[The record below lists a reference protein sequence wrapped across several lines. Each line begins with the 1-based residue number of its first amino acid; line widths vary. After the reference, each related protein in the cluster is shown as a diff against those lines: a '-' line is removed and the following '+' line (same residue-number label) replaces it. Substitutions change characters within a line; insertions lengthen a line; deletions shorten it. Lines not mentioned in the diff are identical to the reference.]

1 VDIQGCTFL
10 LTGSNRGIGH
20 AIASRLAREP
30 VRLLA
35 GVRELDRYR
44 PPDPHGRL
52 RAQVQPV
59 RIDLSSRAAI
69 EASCDDLDDELQR
82 VDVLVNNAGAF
93 ARTAAIEDVGREE
106 FNEILAVNLAGAF
119 WCTQHAVRAMK
130 KQQPTGGRIV
140 NIGSVSAQ
148 RPRPNSVAYAISKHG
163 MTGLT
168 RATALEGRDFG
179 ITCTQIDVGNATTA
193 MSGPLGEPTFDPA
206 HIGTVVATLA
216 NLPLDVSIPDL
227 TMLATHMPYLGRS

>member
-1 VDIQGCTFL
+1 MRTEPTARTAVV
-10 LTGSNRGIGH
+10 TGAGRGIGRSIAH
-20 AIASRLAREP
+20 ALHDAGFALALIGRHESTLRETADDALILP
-30 VRLLA
+30 ADVS
-35 GVRELDRYR
+35 
-44 PPDPHGRL
+44 DPS
-52 RAQVQPV
+52 AV
-59 RIDLSSRAAI
+59 DAAFAAI
-69 EASCDDLDDELQR
+69 GDAWPRL
-82 VDVLVNNAGAF
+82 DVLVNNAGAF